1 MALNGTRSRPDFSSG
16 LRGGEGAWLSLAR
29 AALTPASGAAESALE
44 ALDLADPEQR
54 RLGDYELLECLGR
67 GGMGVVFRAYQ
78 LSLQREVALKVMAGL
93 ADDDAAIARFHAEA
107 RAAARLHHPHIV
119 PVYEVGRI
127 GDEPFFSMPLLR
139 GTTLAAQL
147 DGQRLSE
154 ARAIELLLVLCS
166 AVGYA
171 HSLGLLHLDLKPANV
186 LLDEDG
192 RALIGD
198 FGLAQSLDPGA
209 AANAT
214 EPAGTP
220 AYMAPEQIERQR
232 GDLSPRSDIYALG
245 AMLYEFLVG
254 EPPHGRADAATLMQR
269 TLRETVPPP
278 RGRRPGL
285 GRDLEAICLTCL
297 QTDPARRYAGTR
309 ELAADLQRCRDGNA
323 VSVRRQHWPE
333 RIWRGLRRHP
343 ALSLAVAAALCA
355 LLAGAAL
362 SAWQWQRAE
371 AALRQAQEQT
381 RRSQAAAARQ
391 QQLAQLLAAGF
402 PSGVNSDPERRR
414 RAHDV
419 VAALQALPGS
429 DAAVQGELLR
439 LFATALE
446 QAGKKD
452 AVDDLVSEIVDQLGS
467 SFRAAQVH
475 TLTARG
481 TRESLL
487 AAVLLGSDARG
498 IEPFAAAGSARALLA
513 QRYGDD
519 REALYAL
526 ALSCHMQAAPCSDDA
541 PYRRLV
547 ELDGG
552 NAASWLLVPQGP
564 AQTDAQISARL
575 VHAAAAVRFDDHSW
589 RHAQL
594 LRAQLAELE
603 APESL
608 RLPLRGV
615 LDDAEIPRSLR
626 RNSVAA
632 VPLPRFVDFVRLCR
646 PDLAAFKADPALR
659 APCARFAR
667 LAFDA
672 PRASVLA
679 RMVASAMLRRLYP
692 GKPEADAAFALRR
705 QYVWLAENF
714 AQRGI
719 DAEFLQQHMAEHG
732 EWQAY
737 LNAAA
742 QLGIA
747 AEPPPQWQPQ
757 QPETLLLAEQ
767 RRGAASPPR

>member
-1 MALNGTRSRPDFSSG
+1 MTETDASLLP
-16 LRGGEGAWLSLAR
+16 LAR
-29 AALTPASGAAESALE
+29 LALKPAASGAESALE
-44 ALDLADPEQR
+44 ALDLSDPQQR
-54 RLGDYELLECLGR
+54 RLGDYELLQCLGR
-67 GGMGVVFRAYQ
+67 GGMGVVFRARQ

-93 ADDDAAIARFHAEA
+93 ADDDAATARFHAEA

-139 GTTLAAQL
+139 GTTLAARL
-147 DGQRLSE
+147 DGSGMSE

-186 LLDEDG
+186 MLDEDG

-198 FGLAQSLDPGA
+198 FGLAQSLDQDTTAPA
-209 AANAT
+209 A
-214 EPAGTP
+214 ESAGTP

-232 GDLSPRSDIYALG
+232 GTLSPRSDLYALG

-254 EPPHGRADAATLMQR
+254 EPPHGRGDAATLMQR
-269 TLRETVPPP
+269 TLHERITPP
-278 RGRRPGL
+278 RQRRAQL
-285 GRDLEAICLTCL
+285 SRDIDAICLKCL
-297 QTDPARRYAGTR
+297 QTDPADRYADTA
-309 ELAADLQRCRDGNA
+309 ELAADLVRCRDGNA
-323 VSVRRQHWPE
+323 VSVRRQPWPE
-333 RIWRGLRRHP
+333 RVWRSLRRHP
-343 ALSLAVAAALCA
+343 ALSLAIAAALCA

-371 AALRQAQEQT
+371 AALQQAQEQG
-381 RRSQAAAARQ
+381 RRSEAAAARL

-402 PSGVNSDPERRR
+402 PTGANSESERRR

-419 VAALQALPGS
+419 VAAMHALPGS
-429 DAAVQGELLR
+429 DAASQGELLR

-452 AVDDLVSEIVDQLGS
+452 AVDDLVSEIVDQLGAG
-467 SFRAAQVH
+467 FRTEQVK
-475 TLTARG
+475 TLSASG

-487 AAVLLGSDARG
+487 AAVLLGSDTRDPL
-498 IEPFAAAGSARALLA
+498 PFAAAASARAQLA

-519 REALYAL
+519 AEVLYAL
-526 ALSCHMQAAPCSDDA
+526 ALSCHMQAEACTDDA

-547 ELDGG
+547 QIDPG
-552 NAASWLLVPQGP
+552 NAVSWIVVPKGLQE
-564 AQTDAQISARL
+564 TDAQIAARL
-575 VHAAAAVRFDDHSW
+575 VHAAAATHFDDHSS

-594 LRAQLAELE
+594 LRAQLSELQP
-603 APESL
+603 PESL

-659 APCARFAR
+659 VPCARFAN
-667 LAFDA
+667 LAFAA

-679 RMVASAMLRRLYP
+679 RMVASAMLRRLFP
-692 GKPEADAAFALRR
+692 GKPEAEAAFAARR

-714 AQRGI
+714 ARRGI

-767 RRGAASPPR
+767 RSGAAGAPR